1 MVKAKDL
8 IKQQKERD
16 EKKKIIFKKIFEKLE
31 KKIVLASSSNF
42 YECKY
47 EVPEFLLGM
56 PIYSIEDCKKYLK
69 VKLKENGFKVNNL
82 NDNILLISW
91 YPQ

>member
-16 EKKKIIFKKIFEKLE
+16 EKKKIIFKKIFEKIE